1 MYKRKTAYHKRG
13 RQFYYF
19 VQLFRHKVSK
29 FDCNTTKQMVAIQ
42 CTKLFGVVAV
52 KSVVRKTHASARK
65 KQMSTLKDYAKRA
78 KERMKNGFW
87 EQAKQQF
94 EEEKQVAATL
104 GISPHKIAE
113 EQHRKLQ
120 RQIYDYDGFC
130 EEQEFY
136 AKVVQI
142 LTSAQTVS
150 NPLMRLADQEY
161 MAKLTPEQ
169 KQTYIQK
176 LAQKYRQAV
185 DKYNSLHG

>member
-1 MYKRKTAYHKRG
+1 
-13 RQFYYF
+13 
-19 VQLFRHKVSK
+19 
-29 FDCNTTKQMVAIQ
+29 
-42 CTKLFGVVAV
+42 
-52 KSVVRKTHASARK
+52 
-65 KQMSTLKDYAKRA
+65 MSTLKEYAKRA

-87 EQAKQQF
+87 EQAKQQLAQ
-94 EEEKQVAATL
+94 EKQVAATL
-104 GISPHKIAE
+104 GISQHKIVE

-142 LTSAQTVS
+142 LTSKDTIS
-150 NPLMRLADQEY
+150 NPLMRLADQDY

-185 DKYNSLHG
+185 EKYHSLH

>member
-1 MYKRKTAYHKRG
+1 
-13 RQFYYF
+13 
-19 VQLFRHKVSK
+19 
-29 FDCNTTKQMVAIQ
+29 
-42 CTKLFGVVAV
+42 
-52 KSVVRKTHASARK
+52 
-65 KQMSTLKDYAKRA
+65 MSTLKEDAKRA

-87 EQAKQQF
+87 EQAKQQLAQ
-94 EEEKQVAATL
+94 EKQVAATL
-104 GISPHKIAE
+104 GISQHKIVE

-142 LTSAQTVS
+142 LTSKDTIS
-150 NPLMRLADQEY
+150 NPLMRLADQDY

-185 DKYNSLHG
+185 EKYHSLHG

>member
-1 MYKRKTAYHKRG
+1 
-13 RQFYYF
+13 
-19 VQLFRHKVSK
+19 
-29 FDCNTTKQMVAIQ
+29 
-42 CTKLFGVVAV
+42 
-52 KSVVRKTHASARK
+52 
-65 KQMSTLKDYAKRA
+65 MSTLKDYAKRA